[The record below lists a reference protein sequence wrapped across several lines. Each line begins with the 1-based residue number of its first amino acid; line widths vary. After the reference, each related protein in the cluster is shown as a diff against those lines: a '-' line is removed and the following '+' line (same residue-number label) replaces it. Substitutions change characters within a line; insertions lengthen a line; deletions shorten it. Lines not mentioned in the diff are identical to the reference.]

1 MKLQQEANAHINR
14 KRNKFKKEINELIVP
29 LRTALKD
36 NLYST
41 SDLDNALLHLIEAE
55 MWIRRSVERSG
66 IKS

>member
-1 MKLQQEANAHINR
+1 MKLQQEANAHVNR

-41 SDLDNALLHLIEAE
+41 PDLDNALLHLIEAE
-55 MWIRRSVERSG
+55 MWIRRSAERSG

>member
-1 MKLQQEANAHINR
+1 MKLQQEANAHVNR

-41 SDLDNALLHLIEAE
+41 PDLDNALLHLIEAE